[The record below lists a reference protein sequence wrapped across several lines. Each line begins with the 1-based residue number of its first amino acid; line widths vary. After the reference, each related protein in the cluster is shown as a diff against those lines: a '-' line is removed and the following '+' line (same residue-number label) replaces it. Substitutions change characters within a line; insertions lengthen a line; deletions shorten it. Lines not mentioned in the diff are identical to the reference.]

1 MTSLEPQPT
10 TKLPRVL
17 IVGAGSTGFEL
28 ARRLLGGWQVTLLD
42 VDPGPAKARG
52 SLALPADRFTFID
65 GDATSRLVLERAGAT
80 RVDAV
85 VVTTGAYDV
94 TLETCRIL
102 KQDLH
107 VPEVTVLLRGDASP
121 KPFQALDVD
130 VVRGV
135 EAQSALLASAVAKGS
150 RIAAGVG
157 LGRGEVMESEVLPN
171 SGVIGKPLSS
181 LHPRL
186 WLIAAVYRDDEL
198 IVPHGDTRLEAGD
211 RVLLVGDPA
220 VLPGIARF
228 LRTGHSEFPLHYGTA
243 IVVPADV
250 MTPPAFPELAWLA
263 RHSKAH
269 ALEFVACGDG
279 AAAQPLLQWA
289 QGEGLTARVACTG
302 QDTRGHLAEAM
313 VRRDVGIL
321 VQSPEP
327 IPWHKRLGFGWTSL
341 MRRIAPLR
349 SPVLVPRGTF
359 PWERILLA
367 LTDPEF
373 DAETAT
379 LAIDAARC
387 FAASLTVGVA
397 LAPEFVTGA
406 GVAEELRRQQDEVRE
421 LAMSYGVQVAR
432 LEFEGNPVAATL
444 AACSGFQLL
453 VLGFRSGVRNSL
465 GRPSVEQNLV
475 HRAPCSVLVLPR

>member
-1 MTSLEPQPT
+1 MTSPEPQVP
-10 TKLPRVL
+10 TKLPSVL

-42 VDPGPAKARG
+42 VAPGSAKARLTG
-52 SLALPADRFTFID
+52 TLATDRFVFID

-80 RVDAV
+80 RADAV
-85 VVTTGAYDV
+85 VVTTGALDV

-102 KQDLH
+102 KQELH
-107 VPEVTVLLRGDASP
+107 APDVTVLLRGDASP

-130 VVRGV
+130 VVRSV
-135 EAQSALLASAVAKGS
+135 EASSALLASAVAKGS
-150 RIAAGVG
+150 KIAAGVG
-157 LGRGEVMESEVLPN
+157 LGRGEVMETEILPN
-171 SGVIGKPLSS
+171 SSVIGKPLAS
-181 LHPRL
+181 LHPRQ
-186 WLIAAVYRDDEL
+186 WLVAAVYRADEL

-211 RVLLVGDPA
+211 RALLVGDPA

-243 IVVPADV
+243 IVVPVEAARPEV
-250 MTPPAFPELAWLA
+250 LPELAWLA
-263 RHSKAH
+263 RHSKAQ
-269 ALEFVACGDG
+269 AVELVTCGDG
-279 AAAQPLLQWA
+279 AAAQPLLAWA
-289 QGEGLTARVACTG
+289 QSENLSVRAACVGE
-302 QDTRGHLAEAM
+302 DTRQHLAEAM
-313 VRRDVGIL
+313 ARRDVGIL
-321 VQSPEP
+321 VQPPEP
-327 IPWHKRLGFGWTSL
+327 IPWLKRLGFGWTPL

-367 LTDPEF
+367 LTDPQF

-387 FAASLTVGVA
+387 FEASLTVGVA
-397 LAPEFVTGA
+397 LAPEFVTGE
-406 GVAEELRRQQDEVRE
+406 GVADELRRQQDEIRD
-421 LAMSYGVQVAR
+421 LAVSYGVQVAR

-444 AACSGFQLL
+444 AAAAGFQLL
-453 VLGFRSGVRNSL
+453 VLGFRTGARSSL
-465 GRPSVEQNLV
+465 SRPSVEQNLV